1 MKNNELHYE
10 YGTSNVLFFIFL
22 MQRNYHNSVR
32 ENNVFI
38 LWYYSLFS
46 VSSEKQNN
54 QSTFIPPIL
63 HNLKHRFVTEV
74 SMSFISIST

>member
-1 MKNNELHYE
+1 MKNNELHYK
-10 YGTSNVLFFIFL
+10 YGTSNVLLFILL
-22 MQRNYHNSVR
+22 MQRSYNNSVR
-32 ENNVFI
+32 ENNIFI

-63 HNLKHRFVTEV
+63 HNLIT
-74 SMSFISIST
+74 